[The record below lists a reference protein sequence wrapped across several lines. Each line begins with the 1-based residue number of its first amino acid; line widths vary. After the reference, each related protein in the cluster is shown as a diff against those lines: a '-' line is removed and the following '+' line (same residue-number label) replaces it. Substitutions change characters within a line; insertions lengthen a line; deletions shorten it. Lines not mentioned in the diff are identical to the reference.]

1 MNKYGFIRLAT
12 AVPEVKVAD
21 TKFNCGEIAKI
32 MKETQKDCAYIAL
45 FPELCVTGYTCQDL
59 FLTETLIKGAE
70 KGLSDIL
77 QKTKNIQ
84 TIGVLG
90 MPVLSND
97 RLYNC
102 AVVIQKGKILGVVP
116 KMFLPNYNDYY
127 EKRWF
132 TEGTGIDETVSLC
145 GQEVPISEKLIFKTS
160 DFSFGIEICEDM
172 WVPKSPAVNIALAGA
187 ELILNLTA
195 GNDVVGKDKHREMLV
210 KTSSFKNH
218 CVYAVSSCGLG
229 ESTTDTVYCGNCIV
243 AENGTVIS
251 NETSYDFESK
261 VFYCDVDIDRVRC
274 DRRKINSFNSSCS
287 FNPHFIKCED
297 FANIFTETSRK
308 INKMPF
314 VPSSNEKD
322 KRMEQI
328 FNIQANALAKRL
340 KHIGSKHPVIGVSGG
355 LDSTLA
361 LLVIAK
367 AMDIIKLPRENI
379 IAITMPGFGTTGR
392 TYNNSVKLIK
402 ELGVTFKEINIKE
415 ACLKHFEDIGHNP
428 DVFDLTYENAQARE
442 RTQIL
447 MDVANKVGGI
457 VVGTGDLS
465 EMALGWST
473 FSGDHISMYCVNCGV
488 PKTLVRHL
496 VLWITEDCQGAE
508 SEILKD
514 IVDTPISPELLPA
527 DNSGNIAQKTEDII
541 GDYAVHDFVLYY
553 FLRFGFTPEKI
564 LYLLTI
570 AFGEQYKEEQLKDC
584 MRTFFKRF
592 FNNQFKRNCVPDG
605 PKIGSVS
612 LSPRADFKMSSDCY
626 SDLWTDF

>member
-12 AVPEVKVAD
+12 AVPEIRVAD
-21 TKFNCGEIAKI
+21 VKFNCEEIVKI
-32 MKETQKDCAYIAL
+32 MNETQKECAYVTL
-45 FPELCVTGYTCQDL
+45 FPELCVTGYSCQDL
-59 FLTETLIKGAE
+59 FLTDTLIKGAE
-70 KGLSDIL
+70 EGLSYIL
-77 QKTKNIQ
+77 EKTKKLE

-90 MPVLSND
+90 MPVLCGD

-102 AVVIQKGKILGVVP
+102 AVVIQKGKISGIVP
-116 KMFLPNYNDYY
+116 KIFLPNYNDYY

-132 TEGTGIDETVSLC
+132 TEGTDVDETVTLC
-145 GQEVPISEKLIFKTS
+145 GQEVPLSGKLVFKTK

-172 WVPKSPAVNIALAGA
+172 WVPKSPATDLALAGA
-187 ELILNLTA
+187 EVILNLTA

-210 KTSSFKNH
+210 KSSSFKNH
-218 CVYAVSSCGLG
+218 CVYAVTSCGLG

-243 AENGTVIS
+243 AENGAVVL

-261 VFYCDVDIDRVRC
+261 VFYCDVDIDRVKC
-274 DRRKINSFNSSCS
+274 DRRKINSFNSNCS
-287 FNPHFIKCED
+287 FTPCFIKCED
-297 FANIFTETSRK
+297 FGKTIGELSRK
-308 INKMPF
+308 ISKTPF
-314 VPSSNEKD
+314 VPSKDKD

-340 KHIGSKHPVIGVSGG
+340 KHINCKHPVIGVSGG

-367 AMDIIKLPRENI
+367 TMDILKLPRENI

-392 TYNNSVKLIK
+392 TYNNAVKLIK
-402 ELGVTFKEINIKE
+402 ELGATFKEISIKE
-415 ACLKHFEDIGHNP
+415 SCLKHFEDIGHNP
-428 DVFDLTYENAQARE
+428 DVLDVTYENAQARE

-447 MDVANKVGGI
+447 MDVANQVGGI

-473 FSGDHISMYCVNCGV
+473 FAGDHISMYCVNGGV

-496 VLWITEDCQGAE
+496 VLWITENCQGTE
-508 SEILKD
+508 REVLRD

-541 GDYAVHDFVLYY
+541 GNYAIHDFILYY
-553 FLRFGFTPEKI
+553 FLRFGFTPQKI
-564 LYLLTI
+564 LYLLTV
-570 AFGEQYKEEQLKDC
+570 AFGEQYNEEQLKEC

-612 LSPRADFKMSSDCY
+612 LSPRTDFKMSSD
-626 SDLWTDF
+626 SHSNLWTDF